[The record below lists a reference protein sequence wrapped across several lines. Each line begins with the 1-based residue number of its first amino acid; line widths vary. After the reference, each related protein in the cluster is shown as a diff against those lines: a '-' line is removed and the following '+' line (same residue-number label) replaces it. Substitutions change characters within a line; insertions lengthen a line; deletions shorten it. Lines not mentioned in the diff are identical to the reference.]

1 MKRLNKIL
9 LATLAIAL
17 FSCDDDFNN
26 PVEDF
31 KGTSGV
37 ADFSKYVAVGNSLT
51 AGYTDGALF
60 ISGQENSYPSI
71 LASLMSAAGGGDFKT
86 PFMADEIGGFSN
98 LGVSGKLV
106 LQVINGSLVPTAT
119 TAQSPYS
126 SIAAS
131 GPYNNTG
138 VPGIKSYHFMIPG
151 YASLNPYFGRIA
163 ESPTQ
168 TVLEYITKQDPT
180 FFSLWVGN
188 NDVLSYATSGGVGID
203 RTGDANY
210 ASYGA
215 DDISDVSV
223 VKNSINSILAKLVT
237 EKGAKGVIANLPSI
251 TSVPYFTVVPYAP
264 LSPAN
269 PSFGPMIPELNATY
283 GALNQ
288 VFDALGVPE
297 RKITFSQTAASPVVI
312 KDKDLTNLQVQ
323 ITAALT
329 PALGAQKAALF
340 GMIYGQARQAT
351 AKDMLVFTSSS
362 YIGTLDTAR
371 LQMLMQLGLSA
382 TDAGKLA
389 VAGITYPLED
399 KWVLTEKEANKAEAA
414 VVRYNTAIA
423 ELAKTYDLALVDTY
437 TEMKKLSSDSGI
449 KYYGNTYTTTYV
461 SGGTFSLDGIHLT
474 GTGYAIIAN
483 MYVDAINKKFNSNLR
498 KVFPGSYPGI
508 KIP

>member
-1 MKRLNKIL
+1 MKRLNKIV
-9 LATLAIAL
+9 LATLAFAL
-17 FSCDDDFNN
+17 FSCNDDFNN

-31 KGTSGV
+31 KGSSGV
-37 ADFSKYVAVGNSLT
+37 ADFTKYVAIGNSLT

-71 LASLMSAAGGGDFKT
+71 LASLMRSAGGGDFKT

-98 LGVSGKLV
+98 LNITGKLV
-106 LQVINGSLVPTAT
+106 LQVANGSLVPVAT
-119 TAQSPYS
+119 PAQSPYLS
-126 SIAAS
+126 VAAS

-138 VPGIKSYHFMIPG
+138 IPGIKSYHFMIPG

-163 ESPTQ
+163 ESSNQ

-203 RTGDANY
+203 QTGNVNY
-210 ASYGA
+210 ATYGA
-215 DDISDVSV
+215 DDISDVGV
-223 VKNSINSILAKLVT
+223 VKNSINTILAKLVT
-237 EKGAKGVIANLPSI
+237 EKGAKGVIANVPSI

-297 RKITFSQTAASPVVI
+297 RKISFSQTAASPVVI
-312 KDKDLTNLQVQ
+312 KDKDLANLQVQ
-323 ITAALT
+323 ITTALT

-351 AKDMLVFTSSS
+351 PKDMLVFTSSS
-362 YIGTLDTAR
+362 YIGTVDISR
-371 LQMLMQLGLSA
+371 LQALMGLGLSA
-382 TDAGKLA
+382 TEAGKLA
-389 VAGITYPLED
+389 VSGITYPLED
-399 KWVLTEKEANKAEAA
+399 KWVLTENEAKKAEDA
-414 VVRYNTAIA
+414 VVKYNAAIA
-423 ELAKTYDLALVDTY
+423 DLAKSYDLALVDTY
-437 TEMKKLSSDSGI
+437 TEMKKLSSASGI

-483 MYVDAINKKFNSNLR
+483 MYVDAINKKFSSNLR

-508 KIP
+508 LIP